1 MFAVKV
7 VKNKVAPPFQE
18 AEFDIMFGKGISRE
32 GDLLDLAAK
41 NDIII
46 KSGAWYSY
54 HGEKIGQGRE
64 NAKKYLTE
72 HPDVFA
78 EVDTAVRAKC
88 LPNASEEEETA
99 EEEKKAPAK
108 KNSQKDE

>member
-1 MFAVKV
+1 M
-7 VKNKVAPPFQE
+7 
-18 AEFDIMFGKGISRE
+18 
-32 GDLLDLAAK
+32 
-41 NDIII
+41 
-46 KSGAWYSY
+46 
-54 HGEKIGQGRE
+54 
-64 NAKKYLTE
+64 TE

-108 KNSQKDE
+108 KTAKRDE

>member
-1 MFAVKV
+1 MMLPMVKW
-7 VKNKVAPPFQE
+7 KKTMKV
-18 AEFDIMFGKGISRE
+18 
-32 GDLLDLAAK
+32 
-41 NDIII
+41 
-46 KSGAWYSY
+46 
-54 HGEKIGQGRE
+54 
-64 NAKKYLTE
+64 KKYLTE

-108 KNSQKDE
+108 KTAKKDE